1 MDRWDHC
8 ENWVIQLNVLTV
20 FSVSVGNYQGCT
32 YKSTLMDFATLL
44 TIEKLNPRQPHS
56 LLFTKWIIFF
66 TLIVK
71 NALTQQSFKFKDYSS
86 QHTFSPHWKK
96 TVLWSQIIKE
106 KKQKTNTFDVYYFSP
121 QNISYCKEIPCNQ
134 QQAHN
139 NVGIIL
145 CILYFS
151 KFKYF
156 LIIILIL

>member
-1 MDRWDHC
+1 MHL
-8 ENWVIQLNVLTV
+8 LNKVLN
-20 FSVSVGNYQGCT
+20 S
-32 YKSTLMDFATLL
+32 KIIHHSTPF
-44 TIEKLNPRQPHS
+44 
-56 LLFTKWIIFF
+56 
-66 TLIVK
+66 V
-71 NALTQQSFKFKDYSS
+71 
-86 QHTFSPHWKK
+86 HTEKK